1 MLLGYS
7 DPSRVEGE
15 PLVFG
20 FKHMLKTLWQC
31 MFPLMKVNLV
41 FLIFC
46 LPVVTI
52 PAAVTALHAACVDL
66 IRGERVPVLRLFLK
80 TLRTRFFSSWA
91 VLLLLV
97 LPCSW
102 SIVNAVFYFDKV
114 SELLLWL
121 IPGLCMST
129 IAVILLL
136 MLPYA
141 MTMVSRVDLRVL
153 QICKNAFLLVFLNF
167 PFTLCCSLLILL
179 IVVLSVLYWLYALPL
194 TALITFAL
202 CAYIGVY
209 FSLYALQKFV
219 LTEKL

>member
-1 MLLGYS
+1 MRFGYA
-7 DPSRVEGE
+7 DYSRVEGQA
-15 PLVFG
+15 LVFS
-20 FKHMLKTLWQC
+20 FKHMLVTLWQC
-31 MFPLMKVNLV
+31 IFPLMKMNLC

-52 PAAVTALHAACVDL
+52 PAAVTALHAGCVDL
-66 IRGERVPVLRLFLK
+66 IRGERVAVLRLFWK
-80 TLRTRFFSSWA
+80 TLRTRFLSSWS

-102 SIVNAVFYFDKV
+102 SIVNAVFYFTKV
-114 SELLLWL
+114 SEQLLWL

-136 MLPYA
+136 MIPYA
-141 MTMVSRVDLRVL
+141 LTMVARVNLRVF

-167 PFTLCCSLLILL
+167 PFTLCSSLLILL
-179 IVVLSVLYWLYALPL
+179 ILVLSVLYWLYALPL
-194 TALITFAL
+194 TALVTFAL
-202 CAYIGVY
+202 CSYIGVY

-219 LTEKL
+219 LTEEL

>member
-1 MLLGYS
+1 
-7 DPSRVEGE
+7 
-15 PLVFG
+15 
-20 FKHMLKTLWQC
+20 
-31 MFPLMKVNLV
+31 
-41 FLIFC
+41 
-46 LPVVTI
+46 
-52 PAAVTALHAACVDL
+52 
-66 IRGERVPVLRLFLK
+66 
-80 TLRTRFFSSWA
+80 
-91 VLLLLV
+91 
-97 LPCSW
+97 
-102 SIVNAVFYFDKV
+102 
-114 SELLLWL
+114 
-121 IPGLCMST
+121 MST

-194 TALITFAL
+194 TALSTFAR